1 MKTKKIKNVLIA
13 LDYNPTAQ
21 KIAELGFAF
30 ATAMQELII
39 PYYAPTRPHST

>member
-1 MKTKKIKNVLIA
+1 MKNKKIKNVLIA

-30 ATAMQELII
+30 ANAVLQKKFLDTPRFQ
-39 PYYAPTRPHST
+39 